1 MFVMQNRNKDLL
13 KMWAKEYHQVA
24 FIANDPIQFPHRFT
38 EKQDI
43 EISAFVTSYLS
54 FGNRKQIIKKVDHLH
69 DMMGDSPE
77 EYVRKGSFFNDIP
90 NNDSSFYRTISNKA
104 ILELFATLR
113 DIYDQVQSMEE
124 ALKRSNG
131 IPMERLCRLFS
142 VSSKSPQKKMNMFLR
157 WMIRGNSP
165 VDFGLWN
172 HFDAR
177 DLIIPLDTHVV
188 QMSYQLGLTDT
199 TSYTLKNALRIT
211 EALTKVF
218 PEDPCLG
225 DFALFGYGVNHA

>member
-1 MFVMQNRNKDLL
+1 
-13 KMWAKEYHQVA
+13 MWAKEYHQVA

-69 DMMGDSPE
+69 DMMGNSPA
-77 EYVRKGSFFNDIP
+77 EYVRKGLFFNDIP
-90 NNDSSFYRTISNKA
+90 NNDSSFYRTISNRA

-113 DIYDQVQSMEE
+113 EIYDQVHSMEE
-124 ALKRSNG
+124 ALRRFNG
-131 IPMERLCRLFS
+131 IPMECLCRLFS

-157 WMIRGNSP
+157 WMIRRDSP

-188 QMSYQLGLTDT
+188 QMSYQLGLTEA

-218 PEDPCLG
+218 PDDPCLG